1 MLSMEDLL
9 AVFTNS
15 EAAFPASLMPMV
27 TDVCSRGLSALLP
40 LSCFSIQLP
49 RAAMSSLLV

>member
-40 LSCFSIQLP
+40 LSYFSIQLP

>member
-9 AVFTNS
+9 AVFIYS
-15 EAAFPASLMPMV
+15 EAAFPGSLMPMV
-27 TDVCSRGLSALLP
+27 TEVLSRGLSALLP
-40 LSCFSIQLP
+40 QSCFSVQLP